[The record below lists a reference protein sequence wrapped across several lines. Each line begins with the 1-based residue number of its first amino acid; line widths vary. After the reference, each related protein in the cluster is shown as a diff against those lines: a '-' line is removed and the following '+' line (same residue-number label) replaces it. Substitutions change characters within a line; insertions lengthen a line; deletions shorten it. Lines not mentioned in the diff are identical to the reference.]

1 MNSSET
7 LVQISDH
14 ILNSLNSLNKL
25 EYSKNG
31 RKYKFVNNGFQR
43 IKQEDKHLVINVD
56 DLSMKSAIISSYSI
70 LSNISNGELIEE
82 YPEFCLCIIG
92 VARQLELNGWYES
105 SNVINYT
112 PAINYSD
119 QLKKDAIN
127 FSLKITDDHITKG
140 FNLLASSKINFFHT
154 DHHLGTKIYGFY
166 LIKYMKDYF
175 GPDSINDGNILL
187 ALKSFFHWGNIK
199 MVLYK
204 LEMSNIKLSQT
215 ERESYENAPDLP
227 EELKEEIWSKYPS
240 GTSKYSLIR
249 KSLDLIADFE
259 FASLIEYPQS
269 EDLDLFWLYNLCHEI
284 ESNPVVY
291 HLRSQSKN
299 LTHDAVNLNELSNK
313 YNKQIKA
320 LLSLISIIITTF
332 ELNYEFLNKNSKI
345 PGFNSIKG
353 DYQDLINSY
362 SNTASKIQNYKSK
375 GWSDDDI
382 ILRLKS
388 SVSSSLFDKVMAM
401 REQFIDDYE

>member
-1 MNSSET
+1 M
-7 LVQISDH
+7 
-14 ILNSLNSLNKL
+14 
-25 EYSKNG
+25 
-31 RKYKFVNNGFQR
+31 
-43 IKQEDKHLVINVD
+43 
-56 DLSMKSAIISSYSI
+56 
-70 LSNISNGELIEE
+70 
-82 YPEFCLCIIG
+82 
-92 VARQLELNGWYES
+92 
-105 SNVINYT
+105 
-112 PAINYSD
+112 
-119 QLKKDAIN
+119 
-127 FSLKITDDHITKG
+127 
-140 FNLLASSKINFFHT
+140 
-154 DHHLGTKIYGFY
+154 
-166 LIKYMKDYF
+166 
-175 GPDSINDGNILL
+175 
-187 ALKSFFHWGNIK
+187 
-199 MVLYK
+199 
-204 LEMSNIKLSQT
+204 
-215 ERESYENAPDLP
+215 
-227 EELKEEIWSKYPS
+227 
-240 GTSKYSLIR
+240 
-249 KSLDLIADFE
+249 
-259 FASLIEYPQS
+259 
-269 EDLDLFWLYNLCHEI
+269 
-284 ESNPVVY
+284 VY